1 MENILNKSIVSTFV
15 FVAAMG
21 LSASS
26 YAFSMGGLMGGG
38 SGSSGGGANLSATQ
52 NKTAADYVAGN
63 LLVISAN
70 TEMAQALNL
79 DGTVATLKASSDAL
93 KAGTSEDSIKASDV
107 AVSKST
113 EEISNKLKS
122 NPKLD
127 AASKSHFAAGLV
139 ALVSGA
145 VSYAKV
151 GKDLTDSK
159 SAVSSASP
167 MDLMKL
173 GELVYITKTAP
184 GNMKNLSDALTTAIS
199 FAKGQGIPA
208 PANVADAT
216 SALGAM

>member
-26 YAFSMGGLMGGG
+26 YALSLGGLMGGG
-38 SGSSGGGANLSATQ
+38 NGGGANLSATQ
-52 NKTAADYVAGN
+52 NQTAADYVAGN
-63 LLVISAN
+63 QLVISAN
-70 TEMAQALNL
+70 SEMAQALHL
-79 DGTVATLKASSDAL
+79 DGVVAKLKESSDAL

-113 EEISNKLKS
+113 EEISNTLKS

-127 AASKSHFAAGLV
+127 AASKSHFAVGLV

-145 VSYAKV
+145 VSYSKV

-159 SAVSSASP
+159 SAMSSASP

-173 GELVYITKTAP
+173 GELVYIAKTAP
-184 GNMKNLSDALTTAIS
+184 GNMKNLSDALTSAIS